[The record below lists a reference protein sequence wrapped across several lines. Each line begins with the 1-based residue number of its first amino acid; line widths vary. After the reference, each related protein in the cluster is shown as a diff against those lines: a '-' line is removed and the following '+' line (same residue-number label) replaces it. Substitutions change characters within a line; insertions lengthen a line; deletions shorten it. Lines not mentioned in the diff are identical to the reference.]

1 MISALR
7 LEFFSV
13 AFLRG
18 LRLMMVTSSELH
30 TFILVGLYL
39 NLTLFQGYSV
49 AGNVKMN
56 TGVSFPFL

>member
-1 MISALR
+1 
-7 LEFFSV
+7 
-13 AFLRG
+13 
-18 LRLMMVTSSELH
+18 MMVTSSELH

-39 NLTLFQGYSV
+39 TLTLFQGYSV